1 MGSFLKNREV
11 MTRAAIILAFAVGL
25 GAGYLTTPKISDGK
39 AIDGN
44 KLELG
49 AYDILYPS
57 STEDAV
63 IFYEFLP
70 TEKTGTTEGNG
81 RTFFVLFDSDL
92 EVDRLV
98 SIENSSVEWRKH
110 DEKKIQQAGIL
121 MIQPRPT
128 LTVRKINGK
137 KKFIFTE

>member
-1 MGSFLKNREV
+1 MGSLLRSRKV
-11 MTRAAIILAFAVGL
+11 METIAVVIVFAAGIATGL
-25 GAGYLTTPKISDGK
+25 LNAPKISNGE

-49 AYDILYPS
+49 AYDVLYPRS
-57 STEDAV
+57 IEDAV
-63 IFYEFLP
+63 IFYELLP